1 MKKLLGITCLVIGLI
16 LTTHINS
23 FAQQG
28 NISLGGGLMYGSG
41 AGGSQSS
48 LNNDLGLMIDGYY
61 TITDK
66 IRAGAGFG
74 YFFPKS
80 EGAGD
85 FTVSEFN
92 LNGHYL
98 FLNELAY
105 NVYGLAGINITSLKV
120 ESGGFSFST
129 SETGLNIGV
138 GGEYGMGFGNLFG
151 ELKYAGLG
159 GQADELVLGAGVRFI
174 VN

>member
-1 MKKLLGITCLVIGLI
+1 MKKLLGTFYIILALT
-16 LTTHINS
+16 LTTSLNG

-41 AGGSQSS
+41 VAEGPSS
-48 LNNDLGLMIDGYY
+48 INNDIGLKVDGYY
-61 TITDK
+61 AITND
-66 IRAGAGFG
+66 IRVGAGFG

-80 EGAGD
+80 EGGGD
-85 FTVSEFN
+85 FTVTEFN
-92 LNGHYL
+92 INGHYL
-98 FLNELAY
+98 FMNELQY
-105 NVYGLAGINITSLKV
+105 NVYGLAGLNFASFKV
-120 ESGGFSFST
+120 ESQGFSASS

-138 GGEYGMGFGNLFG
+138 GGEYAVGFGNLFG

-159 GQADELVLGAGVRFI
+159 GDADELVLGAGVRFI